1 MRLRHLSLGGLRVFA
16 EADFFPG
23 PGISWLCGDNGAG
36 KTTVL
41 ESLFLLS
48 HARSFRASQ
57 IESVLREGSDRGFV
71 YSEWVAPGGAALRVG
86 VARDRAGAWE
96 YRVDGARVGRV
107 LELAERAPML
117 CFEPGAH
124 LLVSGPAERR
134 RRLLDWGVFHVER
147 APATLWSEWQR
158 VLRQRNELLRQRAVD
173 TLDAFDS
180 VLVPIGE
187 RLDKHRRQFAERWLQ
202 RCARVLGWLSPGLSA
217 IDFEYR
223 PGWGRVHASF
233 LQALSAT
240 RSRDLTAGYTG
251 SGPQRA
257 DVQMRQ
263 GGVEVRDRLS
273 RGQSK
278 ILALSLVLA
287 LAELF
292 LEVHGELPLLLL
304 DDLCSELDPQHAT
317 TVLDYLRSK
326 GAQALVTGVARPD
339 WAQATEEIVFH
350 VERGAITPLL

>member
-23 PGISWLCGDNGAG
+23 SGISWICGSNGAG

-48 HARSFRASQ
+48 HARSFRATQ
-57 IESVLREGSDRGFV
+57 IESVLREGADRGFV
-71 YSEWVAPGGAALRVG
+71 FSEWVGAEGVARRIG
-86 VARDRAGAWE
+86 VARDRAGGWE
-96 YRVDGARVGRV
+96 YRLDGERVGRV

-117 CFEPGAH
+117 CFEPGSH

-147 APATLWSEWQR
+147 MPVSLWTAWQR
-158 VLRQRNELLRQRAVD
+158 VLKQRNELLRHRAD
-173 TLDAFDS
+173 DQLDAFDA

-187 RLDKHRRQFAERWLQ
+187 RLDETRRLFAARWLE
-202 RCARVLGWLSPGLSA
+202 RCSRVLAWLSPGLA
-217 IDFEYR
+217 AVDLEYR
-223 PGWGRVHASF
+223 PGWGRGHSSF
-233 LQALSAT
+233 SKALLAT
-240 RSRDLTAGYTG
+240 RLRDLTAGYTG
-251 SGPQRA
+251 SGPHRA
-257 DVQMRQ
+257 DIQMRQ

-292 LEVHGELPLLLL
+292 REVHGVLPLLLL
-304 DDLCSELDPQHAT
+304 DDLCSELDASHAQS
-317 TVLDYLRSK
+317 VLEYLRRH
-326 GAQALVTGVARPD
+326 GAQALVTGVDRPD
-339 WAQATEEIVFH
+339 WAKATEEVVFH